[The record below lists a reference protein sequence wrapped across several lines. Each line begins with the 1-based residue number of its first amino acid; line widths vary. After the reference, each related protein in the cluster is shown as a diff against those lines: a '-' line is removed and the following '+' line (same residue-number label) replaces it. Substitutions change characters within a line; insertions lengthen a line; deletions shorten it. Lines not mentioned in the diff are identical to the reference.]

1 MCAVFVRERMFGLA
15 VASICCFDDVWTFGI
30 DFHNLNYKH
39 YILHY
44 YKVYD
49 AMHNHS
55 AKRCLKGAPLLKFM
69 NKKLEERR
77 EAPPGNMQRVHLSL
91 HRKKICLVQNV

>member
-1 MCAVFVRERMFGLA
+1 MTVCV
-15 VASICCFDDVWTFGI
+15 
-30 DFHNLNYKH
+30 HKLNNKH

-69 NKKLEERR
+69 NKKGVKRF
-77 EAPPGNMQRVHLSL
+77 PKIKIDTLS
-91 HRKKICLVQNV
+91 